1 MPVKKKTKKE
11 IKSKK
16 KTPKVVRKRKYSKK
30 KQKKTPKK
38 TPKVT
43 PKKTSKKTLKKKQ
56 KKTPKVTP
64 KVTPHILEIPE
75 KDHPSSL
82 NGNFNDGVW
91 IVLYHATWCPH
102 CEEMKPE
109 WDKLKHIDL
118 PVNIVDIESEALD
131 LVDIPKDIEGFPTI
145 SIFSN
150 GVNMESLEGDRSLYN
165 MLNLVSKYI

>member
-1 MPVKKKTKKE
+1 MPVKRKV
-11 IKSKK
+11 KSRKK
-16 KTPKVVRKRKYSKK
+16 KPKVVRKRKYTKK
-30 KQKKTPKK
+30 TPKLVPKKKTPKK
-38 TPKVT
+38 KT
-43 PKKTSKKTLKKKQ
+43 PKKKIPK
-56 KKTPKVTP
+56 KKTPKKKTP
-64 KVTPHILEIPE
+64 KEKHQILEIPN

-102 CEEMKPE
+102 CTEMKPE
-109 WDKLKHIDL
+109 WDKLKHIDI

-131 LVDIPKDIEGFPTI
+131 LVDITKDIEGFPTV